1 VNGRGRLGLAG
12 AAAAAVRAAVYAFA
26 AGVLWWPLSVPAGVA
41 AAALAAAAG
50 SLAADSIGAARGD
63 GVRLRGSV
71 RLALAALAAAA
82 GAALA
87 RLLVTWGAAPE
98 LLGPAG
104 AVQAAEVLRG
114 AALSGPAA
122 FALRWLSARRP
133 ALAALEVCA
142 VGAAL
147 VGSVAAHREG
157 MIHRPLALGDLAWS
171 RGIDPT
177 LVLLA
182 VGVASAVLLAGLL
195 VAEARRARIALHL
208 GAVALLVLA
217 LVMLV
222 RVTGLP
228 QPRPPEQLGLTGEP
242 EVATGKPRPQGS
254 GGSQDQLEELRF
266 LDEYGS
272 DGGRAPVAVVVLHD
286 DYDPPSGAYYFRQS
300 VFSRYNGRRLVQ
312 ATRSDVDPDVV
323 ARFPSQRL
331 ELPWAPP
338 GGPARRPLLTTT
350 GVLVDHVRPFALDSP
365 TVLEPRAQEDARFR
379 RVYETLSL
387 VQTLPLEELLGRA
400 PGDPDWSDEQRAYYT
415 EAPEDPRY
423 AALGEDA
430 LEVLDPS
437 WRNDPLARAIAVKRY
452 LDTAGTYSR
461 KSSHA
466 DAEDP
471 VASFLFGDLT
481 GYCVHFSH
489 AAVYLLRALGV
500 PARVAAG
507 YAVPAGDRAGGS
519 AIMIRGLDAHA
530 WPEIFLEGA
539 GWVVVDLSPERVLD
553 ELAARPDPALQTML
567 GEMLRKSRGQA
578 VPEPAGEA
586 WPSLAQLA
594 RWLGIAALVAFLAG
608 LPIKLFRRAAPGFAT
623 EAALPR
629 VVYRAALDRF
639 ADVGVA
645 RGRGE
650 GRERFATRAGRLAP
664 SFQGLTRAH
673 LADAWGGAPRAGAAE
688 LRAAGTSV
696 SAELRRSV
704 PGWRRA
710 VGTLDPWSWL
720 RSR

>member
-1 VNGRGRLGLAG
+1 MSVRQRLAG
-12 AAAAAVRAAVYAFA
+12 NAAAALRAAVYAFA
-26 AGVLWWPLSVPAGVA
+26 AGVLWWPLSVPAGVV

-50 SLAADSIGAARGD
+50 SLVADSIGAGRGD

-71 RLALAALAAAA
+71 RLALAVLLAAA

-87 RLLVTWGAAPE
+87 RLLVAHGAVAGW
-98 LLGPAG
+98 LGPVG
-104 AVQAAEVLRG
+104 AVLAAEVLRC
-114 AALSGPAA
+114 AALSGGAA
-122 FALRWLSARRP
+122 FALRWLSARHP

-147 VGSVAAHREG
+147 VASVAAHREG

-182 VGVASAVLLAGLL
+182 VGVAGAVLLAGLL
-195 VAEARRARIALHL
+195 LAESRRARIALHL

-217 LVMLV
+217 LVTLV
-222 RVTGLP
+222 RVGGLP

-242 EVATGKPRPQGS
+242 EVATGKPRPRDGANR
-254 GGSQDQLEELRF
+254 DQLEELRF

-286 DYDPPSGAYYFRQS
+286 DYDPPSGGYYFRQS
-300 VFSRYNGRRLVQ
+300 VFSRFNGRRLVQ
-312 ATRSDVDPDVV
+312 ATRSDVDQDVV
-323 ARFPSQRL
+323 ASFPSQRL

-338 GGPARRPLLTTT
+338 GGRARRPLLTTT

-365 TVLEPRAQEDARFR
+365 TVFDPRAQADARFR

-387 VQTLPLEELLGRA
+387 VQTLPLEEMLGRA
-400 PGDPDWSDEQRAYYT
+400 SGDPAWSDDQRAYYT
-415 EAPEDPRY
+415 QAPEDPRY
-423 AALGEDA
+423 AALAEQTLA
-430 LEVLDPS
+430 VLAPE
-437 WRNDPLARAIAVKRY
+437 WRDDPLARAIAVKRY
-452 LDTAGTYSR
+452 LDAAGTYSR
-461 KSSHA
+461 KSQHA

-489 AAVYLLRALGV
+489 AAVYLMRALGV

-507 YAVPAGDRAGGS
+507 YAVPAGERAGGS

-553 ELAARPDPALQTML
+553 EFAARPDPALQTML
-567 GEMLRKSRGQA
+567 GEMLRKNRGQGP
-578 VPEPAGEA
+578 PEPVAEA

-594 RWLGIAALVAFLAG
+594 RWLGIGALVAFLAG
-608 LPIKLFRRAAPGFAT
+608 LPVKLFRRAAPGFAS
-623 EAALPR
+623 EATLPR
-629 VVYRAALDRF
+629 VAYRAALDRL
-639 ADVGVA
+639 AEVGVA

-650 GRERFATRAGRLAP
+650 GRERFAARAGALAP
-664 SFQGLTRAH
+664 SFGGLTRAH
-673 LADAWGGAPRAGAAE
+673 LADAWGSARRAGAAE
-688 LRAAGTSV
+688 LRAAGGAV
-696 SAELRRSV
+696 SAELRGSV
-704 PGWRRA
+704 PVWRRA
-710 VGTLDPWSWL
+710 VGALHPWSWL